1 MNYQKLLKQLGS
13 FFMFILIKKVYD
25 NLLNYIPK
33 KNNNIRNKNSFI
45 FVVINPNLML

>member
-1 MNYQKLLKQLGS
+1 M
-13 FFMFILIKKVYD
+13 FMLIKKIYD
-25 NLLNYIPK
+25 NLLNYIP